1 MQKALVIGMG
11 KTGTTIVASV
21 IWNSIVPARL
31 ELEPLNVAFFE
42 KRGKSHD
49 RLVVKIL
56 YEHWMERHWLLTGI
70 VRGET
75 GFRADRTVALI
86 RDPRDALISAL
97 MYMPFQRVVNGARKE
112 QIDQWVRIV
121 GDKEAN
127 PERYSVLDLI
137 EHLNRIFDAAFVPDW
152 YFENFLRYA
161 RWMAGN
167 TDYFHPLRYEDFVA
181 GKTSEL
187 SAYLGIELSS
197 SREVDPALRRVA
209 RTRQSGGWRAMMLPK
224 DVAYWRARYDNALA
238 THGYFDWDIQPEKS
252 DPAFGSEYILDITEE
267 AFRSRAT

>member
-1 MQKALVIGMG
+1 MQRALVIGMG

-42 KRGKSHD
+42 KRAKGHD

-56 YEHWMERHWLLTGI
+56 YEHWMERQSLLTGI

-75 GFRADRTVALI
+75 GFRADKTVATI

-97 MYMPFQRVVNGARKE
+97 MYVPFQRVVNGASKP
-112 QIDQWVRIV
+112 QIDAWVRIIR
-121 GDKEAN
+121 DKEAD
-127 PERYSVLDLI
+127 PERYSVLELI
-137 EHLNRIFDAAFVPDW
+137 DHLNRIFDAAFMPDW
-152 YFENFLRYA
+152 YFENFMRYA
-161 RWMAGN
+161 GWMAGN
-167 TDYFHPLRYEDFVA
+167 ADCFHRLKYEDFVA
-181 GKTSEL
+181 GRTSEL

-209 RTRQSGGWRAMMLPK
+209 RTRQSGSWRSMMLPK
-224 DVAYWRARYDNALA
+224 DVSYWRDRYGGALA
-238 THGYFDWDIQPEKS
+238 MHGYCDWEIQPEKS
-252 DPAFGSEYILDITEE
+252 DPAFGSDYIRYITEE
-267 AFRSRAT
+267 AFRSRTA